1 MTERAAGLEVDPGVD
16 EPGEPAPPMTVVV
29 QPATGRLALSL

>member
-1 MTERAAGLEVDPGVD
+1 VD
-16 EPGEPAPPMTVVV
+16 EPGEPEPPMTVV